1 MGRPI
6 DTVNELT
13 DAINRGDLEGAAAL
27 YEPNA
32 VLVVQPGT
40 IARGSQEIRAALGGF
55 IALEPTLSTQAQQV
69 VEAQDLALYV
79 GRWSLKGTDPAG
91 QPVSMG
97 GDSSDILRRQ
107 PDGRWLIALDN
118 PWGGKI
124 LG

>member
-13 DAINRGDLEGAAAL
+13 DAINRGDLDGAAAL

-55 IALEPTLSTQAQQV
+55 IALKPTLSAQAQQV

-79 GRWSLKGTDPAG
+79 ARWSLEGTDPAG
-91 QPVSMG
+91 RPVSMG